1 MSETKVRFPNE
12 SDEYREQRSALL
24 RAESDLRDQIEAVAA
39 QRRAMPL
46 GGEVPEDYA
55 FDRLDS
61 DGRVEQVH
69 LSKLFGEGQNSLAVY
84 NFMYGPDMEVPCPS
98 CSSILDSFEG
108 NVRHILPRLN
118 IVFVAKSPIERI
130 HAWAN
135 LRGWKSLQL
144 LSSADSTY
152 NRDYHGEN
160 EKWGQMPMLNVFVR
174 RDDKVHHF
182 WGSELLYARSAFE
195 PRHVDLMWPI
205 WNVFDL
211 TPEGRGGDGHP
222 KRNYYG

>member
-1 MSETKVRFPNE
+1 MGTRIKFPNE
-12 SDEYREQRSALL
+12 SRDYRTKRDELL
-24 RAESDLRDQIEAVAA
+24 QAEMDLRDQIEVVAA

-46 GGEVPEDYA
+46 GGELPEDYA
-55 FDRLDS
+55 FERLDPH
-61 DGRVEQVH
+61 GRVEQVRF
-69 LSKLFGEGQNSLAVY
+69 SELFAAGQSTLAVY
-84 NFMYGPDMEVPCPS
+84 SFMYGPDMEAPCPS

-108 NVRHILPRLN
+108 NMRHILPRLN
-118 IVFVAKSPIERI
+118 VVFVAKSPIQRI

-135 LRGWKSLQL
+135 LRGWRSLPL
-144 LSSADSTY
+144 LSSANNSY
-152 NRDYHGEN
+152 NPDYHGEN

-174 RDDKVHHF
+174 RDGKVHHF

-195 PRHVDLMWPI
+195 PRHVDLLWPI

-222 KRNYYG
+222 RRVY